1 MNLSI
6 SKLFLA
12 VAKGAILNPPTNIDK
27 SAIQEW
33 EKKIS
38 DTEKKI
44 KLSDL
49 PIYFFNGTTCSFDKN
64 PYGDY
69 LYFIKRDCFIR
80 ERTST
85 ALIFKRCLTIWIW
98 VIYPPLSSRICRD
111 SVEIIFKSAITPIPI
126 FPIGISVLL
135 LSTIVWIVPTERI
148 S

>member
-12 VAKGAILNPPTNIDK
+12 VAKGAILNRPTNIDK

-33 EKKIS
+33 EEKIS

-69 LYFIKRDCFIR
+69 LYFIKRDCFTPTTIGACENGEYDGLWFAEKDEHGNVTR
-80 ERTST
+80 EYGHM
-85 ALIFKRCLTIWIW
+85 KYWQ
-98 VIYPPLSSRICRD
+98 
-111 SVEIIFKSAITPIPI
+111 
-126 FPIGISVLL
+126 G
-135 LSTIVWIVPTERI
+135 
-148 S
+148 